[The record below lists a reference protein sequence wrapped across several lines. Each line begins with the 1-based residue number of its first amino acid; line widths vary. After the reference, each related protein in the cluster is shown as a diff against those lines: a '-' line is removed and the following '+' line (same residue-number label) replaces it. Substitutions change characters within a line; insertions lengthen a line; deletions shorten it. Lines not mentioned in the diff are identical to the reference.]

1 MKAEGLLD
9 ELASLGVHLVRDGD
23 AIFADVE
30 DGADISVYVDCIR
43 EQKPELLTALEL
55 RDRIVT
61 AASADPGQF
70 SHDELDRLWSL
81 WNARVAVTES
91 DK

>member
-30 DGADISVYVDCIR
+30 DGADLHPVTDRIR
-43 EQKPELLTALEL
+43 ENKVALLAALRL
-55 RDRIVT
+55 REEIVT
-61 AASADPGQF
+61 AASAVHASF
-70 SHDELDRLWSL
+70 DRQHYDSL
-81 WNARVAVTES
+81 WERWYALQEQEAT
-91 DK
+91 